1 MVVELTSL
9 IEDLTTRLDQAQIS
23 YFFTGGVASIY
34 YGEPRTTQDI
44 DIVLQIPDETSAT
57 KLLQALDDNY
67 FIDPDSIREAIRTQ
81 SLGQAL
87 HKTQFAKIDLHFGA
101 LVPGEFSR
109 IQTIELYPGVK
120 APLLS
125 REDALLSKLMWI
137 KLGSHRSRRDV
148 VGMLRNPAQ
157 RDDAFI
163 QQQAEALGVADLLHE
178 LRSLALGEETEQK

>member
-1 MVVELTSL
+1 MVVDLTSL
-9 IEDLTTRLDQAQIS
+9 IQDLTDRLDQAQIS
-23 YFFTGGVASIY
+23 FFFTGGVASIY

-44 DIVLQIPDETSAT
+44 DVVLQIPDETSAT
-57 KLLQALDDNY
+57 KLLHALDDGY
-67 FIDPDSIREAIRTQ
+67 YIDPDSIQEAIRTK

-87 HKTQFAKIDLHFGA
+87 HKTQFAKIDLHFGE

-109 IQTIELYPGVK
+109 VRRIELYSGVT

-148 VGMLRNPAQ
+148 VGMLRNPAT

-178 LRSLALGEETEQK
+178 LQSLALGEKTEQ